1 MRTWLL
7 KPGPIKSAGF
17 TFATVQIL
25 EADGLQLM
33 LLSLFIFLQRR
44 HLPSRISAIDN
55 YRIYDNGLSVKYPLE
70 TKRFLKQCC
79 FRRIH
84 YRHWI
89 RAKLSMPKD
98 LEQQLVLL
106 SKVLD
111 GVEEHPPLRS
121 RGLFGLD

>member
-7 KPGPIKSAGF
+7 KPEPIKSAGF

-70 TKRFLKQCC
+70 TKRFLKQC
-79 FRRIH
+79 
-84 YRHWI
+84 
-89 RAKLSMPKD
+89 
-98 LEQQLVLL
+98 
-106 SKVLD
+106 
-111 GVEEHPPLRS
+111 
-121 RGLFGLD
+121 